1 MRRRRFFRQFAG
13 EGIALLEE
21 LSGKPQLR
29 LNQLSELPDESLF
42 TLKPAFLPGVT
53 VFAEGTRMLGRRGDG
68 TPVDLYG
75 LDDPGTFVLSRFD
88 GWSPLGEIA
97 AELESARSWSAA
109 SARSLAREV
118 FLRLVADGLCAPANP
133 PGTSRSVIPGNG
145 NARSGGDHE

>member
-13 EGIALLEE
+13 EGIAFLEE

-29 LNQLSELPDESLF
+29 LSGLSDLPDEPLF

-53 VFAEGTRMLGRRGDG
+53 VFAEGTRMLGRRSGGD
-68 TPVDLYG
+68 PVDLYG

-118 FLRLVADGLCAPANP
+118 FLRLVADGFCAPANP
-133 PGTSRSVIPGNG
+133 PGAGPSVIPGKA
-145 NARSGGDHE
+145 NARSGGDDE